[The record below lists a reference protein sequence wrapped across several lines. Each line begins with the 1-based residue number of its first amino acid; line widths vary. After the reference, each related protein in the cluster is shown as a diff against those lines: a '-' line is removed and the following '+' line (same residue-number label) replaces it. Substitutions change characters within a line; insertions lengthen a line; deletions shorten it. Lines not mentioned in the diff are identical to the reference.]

1 MAKHRDILKD
11 KYGPAM
17 NWYKCAIQNL
27 NLNDELEVKP
37 DPKLEGPVLVI
48 EAMADPDHCA

>member
-1 MAKHRDILKD
+1 MATHWKILKD

-17 NWYKCAIQNL
+17 KWYKCAVQIL
-27 NLNDELEVKP
+27 NLKDEQEVKP